1 VEPLGR
7 KLPRSIIQKLLLA
20 RAIVNNPKLL
30 LIEYNLDAIEL
41 KERKKIISYLF
52 DKNNEWTLIV
62 ISNDTSVVSAAEVCL
77 KMSNGKMEQVV
88 VS

>member
-1 VEPLGR
+1 
-7 KLPRSIIQKLLLA
+7 
-20 RAIVNNPKLL
+20 
-30 LIEYNLDAIEL
+30 L